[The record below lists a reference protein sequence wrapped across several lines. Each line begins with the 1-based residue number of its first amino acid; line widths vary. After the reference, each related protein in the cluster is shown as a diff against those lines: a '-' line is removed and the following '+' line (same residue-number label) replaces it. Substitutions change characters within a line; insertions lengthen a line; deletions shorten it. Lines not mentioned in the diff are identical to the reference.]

1 MKVLVAPSS
10 NLGDVSSLVSCIY
23 LGALAAS
30 ELIEPMVLVSYPSQ
44 GFLNLLPNKLS
55 SLIRSLFT
63 PPSESSSPESLN
75 KIVQDADE
83 IYFFGTEE
91 ALKQIFQ
98 DAQILN
104 KTKLVKPFL
113 DSESSLVDPYVYFE
127 ARPFKVSCSET
138 FANAFSLHSPNLENL
153 QQLKTDS
160 PYSLLFFSSLNSLSN
175 FSSKLSQKTIIL
187 YLPWLQDSV
196 SKMSESEI
204 QDLLG
209 KVNNH
214 FGLLSSKD
222 SEILVIQEPLEEIFL
237 ALLLSKNT
245 CIETNLL
252 SSKGSF

>member
-10 NLGDVSSLVSCIY
+10 NLGDVSSLVNCIY

-30 ELIEPMVLVSYPSQ
+30 ELIEPVVLVSYPSQ

-83 IYFFGTEE
+83 IYFFGIEE
-91 ALKQIFQ
+91 SLNQIFQ
-98 DAQILN
+98 DTQILN
-104 KTKLVKPFL
+104 KIKLIKPFL
-113 DSESSLVDPYVYFE
+113 DSESSLVKPYTYFQSSYGVG
-127 ARPFKVSCSET
+127 PSKI
-138 FANAFSLHSPNLENL
+138 FANTFSLHSPNLENL
-153 QQLKTDS
+153 QQLKTDN

-187 YLPWLQDSV
+187 YLPWLQDSF
-196 SKMSESEI
+196 SKMSEYEI

-209 KVNNH
+209 KINNH